1 MADSLLSEKNAEKK
15 LRKEAFRKRCESCP
29 RDAYILIFAYAHVFY
44 GIACLK
50 TSAKNTEKDLRWC
63 HIFKKVGGLGLQ
75 LSKKNVVGCAF
86 SYT

>member
-15 LRKEAFRKRCESCP
+15 LRKEASRKWCESCP
-29 RDAYILIFAYAHVFY
+29 SDAYILIFAYAHVFY

-50 TSAKNTEKDLRWC
+50 TSAKVTEKDLRWC
-63 HIFKKVGGLGLQ
+63 YIFKKVGGLGLQ